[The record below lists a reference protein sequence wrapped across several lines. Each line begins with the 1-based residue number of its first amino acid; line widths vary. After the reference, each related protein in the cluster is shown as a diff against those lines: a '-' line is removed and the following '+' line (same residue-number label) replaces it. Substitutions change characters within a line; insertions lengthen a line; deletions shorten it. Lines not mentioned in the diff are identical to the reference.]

1 MVAVERIPEAELME
15 APEQAL
21 AYARADFS
29 EPHNHFIAL
38 FRECFGDTLPGNSVL
53 DLGCGAGDICRR
65 FAKAY
70 PDCRVHGI
78 DGSRSMLALARED
91 TVSQGLDGRI
101 AYSLGYL
108 PEARPP
114 VQRYDVLISNSLL
127 HHLNDPGT
135 LWKALLQYGRP
146 GSLAFVMD
154 LLRPDNRTQ
163 AEQLLQTHAANEPEV
178 LQRDFFNSLLAAYR
192 PDEVQ
197 GQLRQQGIDNLQI
210 RIVSDRHFIVFGR
223 L

>member
-1 MVAVERIPEAELME
+1 MQRVPEAELME
-15 APEQAL
+15 TPEQAL

-38 FRECFGDTLPGNSVL
+38 FRECFGNTLAGNNVL

-70 PDCRVHGI
+70 PDCHVHGI
-78 DGSRSMLALARED
+78 DGSQSMLALARED
-91 TVSQGLDGRI
+91 TVSQRLDGQI
-101 AYSLGYL
+101 EYFLGYL
-108 PEARPP
+108 PEARLPL
-114 VQRYDVLISNSLL
+114 QRYDVLISNSLL
-127 HHLNDPGT
+127 HHLNDPAT
-135 LWKALLQYGRP
+135 LWKTLLQYRRP

-154 LLRPDNRTQ
+154 LLRPDNRGQ
-163 AEQLLQTHAANEPEV
+163 AEQLLQTHAADEPEV

-192 PDEVQ
+192 PDDVQ
-197 GQLRQQGIDNLQI
+197 GQLKLQGIDNLQI